1 MHASITMWKFSQ
13 FGNHFCCVWSL
24 STFYCKVCEFVQ
36 TLIERK
42 LAQSYKKLASYIHV
56 QINLTPTSYKP
67 MYTLNPNLIQTLC
80 SREKINLLSPILNS
94 IVMQHIFTH
103 LPLMPSMFWYL
114 HWMNKAWF
122 MFVRKNFPW
131 NALEVVKIN
140 HKSYLQQL
148 ANSGI
153 SRQSLQMYFE
163 FELQS
168 LRMCLDSIDLVYPT
182 YYDSK
187 CDSSYVTF

>member
-1 MHASITMWKFSQ
+1 MTMWKFPQ

-42 LAQSYKKLASYIHV
+42 LAQFYKKFISYIHV
-56 QINLTPTSYKP
+56 QTNLTPTSYKP
-67 MYTLNPNLIQTLC
+67 MYTLNPNLIHTLC
-80 SREKINLLSPILNS
+80 LREKNNLLSPLLDY
-94 IVMQHIFTH
+94 IVMQHI
-103 LPLMPSMFWYL
+103 LPLMPSMLWYF
-114 HWMNKAWF
+114 HWVNKTWF
-122 MFVRKNFPW
+122 MFVSKNFPW

-148 ANSGI
+148 ANNGTPK
-153 SRQSLQMYFE
+153 QSLQMYFE

-168 LRMCLDSIDLVYPT
+168 LKMCLDPIDLVYPT

-187 CDSSYVTF
+187 RDYSSVSF